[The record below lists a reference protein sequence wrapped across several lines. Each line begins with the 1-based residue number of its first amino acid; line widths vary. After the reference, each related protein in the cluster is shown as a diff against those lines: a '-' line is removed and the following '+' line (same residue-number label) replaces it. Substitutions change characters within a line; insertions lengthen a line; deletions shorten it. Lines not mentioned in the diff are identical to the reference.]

1 MDPLSIILFV
11 LLFGLSAFF
20 SWSEIAFMSLANHKI
35 DSFVKQRKPGAKSLR
50 LLRKNSDRL
59 LILILIWNNLVNI
72 TTASLATK
80 ISIDIAN
87 NSGLEQALAIGIST
101 WIITLLILLFWE
113 IFPKT
118 IATRYAEKIALNVA
132 RFYIVLGKIFYP
144 IVISVEYLMNLFQK
158 KHKKHHIITDEEIDS
173 FIEMWDKAWIF
184 EKWEYEKIKNMLD
197 FYEINA
203 QEVMTPRI
211 KMEALPDTLT
221 VKQAKEEFIKF
232 SHSRIPIYQNTI
244 DNIDYFITLRDL
256 LIAEINWWTNKML
269 KELEFWDMMKVP
281 LTKPIHLILDQFKKT
296 RSHVALVIDEYWW
309 VAGLITLEDVVE
321 EVFGEI
327 MDETD
332 KETLSIK
339 KEWFAYIFQSHLT
352 MDEFLKEIWVSFYDL
367 DISEEEFSWETL
379 SYFITS
385 HLERFPKI
393 GEEIILKI
401 KQEDDNRNK
410 ELYLK
415 ILSLEKN
422 TIGEIKTEIVKIDN
436 TK

>member
-1 MDPLSIILFV
+1 MDPLSIILFI

-35 DSFVKQRKPGAKSLR
+35 DSFVKQRKIGAKSLK
-50 LLRKNSDRL
+50 LLKSNSDRL
-59 LILILIWNNLVNI
+59 LITILIWNNLVNV

-87 NSGLEQALAIGIST
+87 ASWAEQSLAIWIST
-101 WIITLLILLFWE
+101 WIITLLLLLFWE

-118 IATRYAEKIALNVA
+118 IATRYAEKISLHVA
-132 RFYIVLGKIFYP
+132 GFYIILGKILYP
-144 IVISVEYLMNLFQK
+144 IIITVEYLMNIFQK
-158 KHKKHHIITDEEIDS
+158 KQKKHHIITDEEIES
-173 FIEMWDKAWIF
+173 LIEMGNKAWVF

-197 FYEINA
+197 FYEITA

-211 KMEALPDTLT
+211 KIEALPDTMT
-221 VKQAKEEFIKF
+221 IQKAKEQVLKF
-232 SHSRIPIYQNTI
+232 SHSRIPIYQENIDTI
-244 DNIDYFITLRDL
+244 DNFITLREL
-256 LIAEINWWTNKML
+256 LLAEKQWYENKKL
-269 KELEFWDMMKVP
+269 KELKLSDIIKVP
-281 LTKPIHLILDQFKKT
+281 LTTPIHFILEKFRKT
-296 RSHVALVIDEYWW
+296 RSHVALVIDEYGW
-309 VAGLITLEDVVE
+309 VAWLITLEDIVE
-321 EVFGEI
+321 EVFWDI

-332 KETLSIK
+332 KETMPIK
-339 KEWFAYIFQSHLT
+339 QEWLAYIFQSHLT
-352 MDEFLKEIWVSFYDL
+352 MDGFLEKMVLNFYDL
-367 DISEEEFSWETL
+367 DISEEQFSWETL

-401 KQEDDNRNK
+401 KNDENQSNK
-410 ELYLK
+410 ALQLK

-422 TIGEIKTEIVKIDN
+422 TIGEIKTEIVKIEN